1 MAEDNNKKSPMSP
14 MLYMLL
20 VMVLMF
26 VMLPFTTM
34 IGEYMNYVL
43 YPLIGFNGEYP
54 LLTIFFGGILL
65 VAFNTIVAHI
75 TTDWREQAKAQ
86 QVSRVFQQEMRKAQM
101 EKNAKRMN
109 ELRKHQQDVMA
120 LSMSQSSRQMKL
132 MPFTLFVAML
142 IFFWLLYFLQNGS
155 IETVVNAPWGSFD
168 LLATSF
174 FFPNYVW
181 FYMLITFPL
190 GHVLRKGLQLMRLNR
205 DHKREN
211 AE

>member
-1 MAEDNNKKSPMSP
+1 MAEERKQKSPMSP

-26 VMLPFTTM
+26 AIIPFATI

-43 YPLIGFNGEYP
+43 YPLIGFNEEYP
-54 LLTIFFGGILL
+54 LLTILCGGILL

-75 TTDWREQAKAQ
+75 TTDWRAQAKAQ
-86 QVSRVFQQEMRKAQM
+86 QVSRAFQQEMRKAQM

-120 LSMSQSSRQMKL
+120 LSMSQSSKQMRL

-142 IFFWLLYFLQNGS
+142 IFFWLLYFLQNAGN
-155 IETVVNAPWGSFD
+155 TVVNAPWGPFD

-174 FFPNYVW
+174 LFPNYIW
-181 FYMLITFPL
+181 FYMPITFPL
-190 GHVLRKGLQLMRLNR
+190 GHVLRKALQLMRLNR

>member
-1 MAEDNNKKSPMSP
+1 MAEERKQKSPMSP

-26 VMLPFTTM
+26 AIIPFATI

-43 YPLIGFNGEYP
+43 YPLIGFNEEYP
-54 LLTIFFGGILL
+54 LLTILCGGILL

-86 QVSRVFQQEMRKAQM
+86 QISKAFQQEFRKAQI
-101 EKNAKRMN
+101 EKNAKKLN
-109 ELRKHQQDVMA
+109 ELKKKQQDIMA
-120 LSMSQSSRQMKL
+120 LSMSQSSKQMRL
-132 MPFTLFVAML
+132 MPVTLVIAMF
-142 IFFWLLYFLQNGS
+142 IFFWLFYFLGTLENTIVQ
-155 IETVVNAPWGSFD
+155 APWGSFD
-168 LLATSF
+168 LLATNLI
-174 FFPNYVW
+174 FPNYIW

-205 DHKREN
+205 EHNN
-211 AE
+211 AEQ